1 MLRTINYKL
10 FQFCKH
16 DHYNTYWCADN
27 SDAYYSKV
35 IHIL

>member
-1 MLRTINYKL
+1 MLHIQ
-10 FQFCKH
+10 FQFCEG

-27 SDAYYSKV
+27 AAAYYSKV